1 MLQRVIT
8 ARLQAVLRTARA
20 SSNTTH
26 GFRPVIGI
34 ECHVQLNTPTKA
46 FCRCAPSTTAPPNT
60 RVCGVCLGEPG
71 SLPVASKD
79 APLLGLKAAVALDC
93 DELAETLEWDRKNYA
108 YPDLP
113 KGYQI
118 TQARTPLARSG
129 KVQIDD
135 SVIRITS
142 LHLEEDSAKTT
153 DIIDHNRAGVALA
166 EIVTEPDLRSGK
178 EAAAFVRELQQV
190 VKRCGASLARLEH
203 GELRVDVN
211 VSVTQDGEARERVEL
226 KNLNSLKAVRL
237 ACDFELRRQAQVY
250 ENGDTVQRETLGW
263 NGSATYVMRDKG
275 GAAEYRFSPE
285 PDLPPRDLGDA
296 LARLDHDEL
305 RNTTP
310 RAARRRCVAAGVDSE
325 TASLLVDRDLDA
337 FLLEAVERGADAT
350 TCAQWLLGEVAALST
365 ELPSSF
371 TPRDLADLVGAVE
384 AGTLSR
390 RSAKELLPVLFQEH
404 LGVAA
409 EIEKRGLAR
418 VDDADFMSG
427 IVAEIIDE
435 SPDEVALFRAGKTKL
450 RKVLMGRC
458 MKRARG
464 RADPQRLGEALDAA
478 LV

>member
-1 MLQRVIT
+1 M
-8 ARLQAVLRTARA
+8 A
-20 SSNTTH
+20 ST
-26 GFRPVIGI
+26 
-34 ECHVQLNTPTKA
+34 
-46 FCRCAPSTTAPPNT
+46 
-60 RVCGVCLGEPG
+60 
-71 SLPVASKD
+71 D

-93 DELAETLEWDRKNYA
+93 EDLSETLEWDRKNYS

-135 SVIRITS
+135 NTIRITS

-153 DIIDHNRAGVALA
+153 DVLDHNRAGVALA
-166 EIVTEPDLRSGK
+166 EIVTDPDLRSGK

-211 VSVTQDGEARERVEL
+211 VSVTRDGEARERVEL
-226 KNLNSLKAVRL
+226 KNLNSLRAVRL
-237 ACDFELRRQAQVY
+237 ACDFELRRQALLY

-263 NGSATYVMRDKG
+263 NGSSTYVMRDKG

-285 PDLPPRDLGDA
+285 PDLPPLPLTAA
-296 LARLDHDEL
+296 LAQLDRVQIEE
-305 RNTTP
+305 TTP
-310 RAARRRCVAAGVDSE
+310 RAARRRCVAVGLDSE
-325 TASLLVDRDLDA
+325 TAGRLVDRDLDA
-337 FLLEAVERGADAT
+337 FLLEAVSEGADAMT
-350 TCAQWLLGEVAALST
+350 SAQWLLGEVAALST

-371 TPRDLADLVGAVE
+371 TPRDLADLVGAVA

-390 RSAKELLPVLFQEH
+390 RSAKELLPVLFEEH
-404 LGVAA
+404 AGVAA

-464 RADPQRLGEALDAA
+464 RADPKRLGEALDEA
-478 LV
+478 LL